1 MNAQN
6 SVGQI
11 EAKLLENETI
21 DLGQYLN
28 VVMQF
33 KWRIISLSVF
43 ITILVALIVMSITPR
58 YIATAKLLIE
68 SNEAKVLSIQEV
80 YGLDASRKEYF
91 QTQYEILR
99 SRKIA
104 EDVVKKLNLVEQAN
118 YNFQLAD
125 ISPLIRFKDS
135 IKNQLTSR
143 LPFLPQESPV
153 VYTPKELQ
161 IFVRIPIT

>member
-1 MNAQN
+1 VKAQN

-21 DLGQYLN
+21 DIGQYFN

-68 SNEAKVLSIQEV
+68 SNEAKVC
-80 YGLDASRKEYF
+80 
-91 QTQYEILR
+91 
-99 SRKIA
+99 
-104 EDVVKKLNLVEQAN
+104 
-118 YNFQLAD
+118 
-125 ISPLIRFKDS
+125 
-135 IKNQLTSR
+135 
-143 LPFLPQESPV
+143 ES
-153 VYTPKELQ
+153 
-161 IFVRIPIT
+161 